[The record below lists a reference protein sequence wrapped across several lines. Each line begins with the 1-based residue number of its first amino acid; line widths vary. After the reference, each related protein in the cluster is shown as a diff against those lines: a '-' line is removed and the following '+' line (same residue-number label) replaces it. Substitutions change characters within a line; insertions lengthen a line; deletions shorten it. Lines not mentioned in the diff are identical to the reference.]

1 MEVTAAALEEEPAA
15 AAAAAVVVIR
25 VYDEER
31 DREAAEAVER
41 MCEVGPSDGA
51 MSLFTDLLGDPLC
64 RVRHSP
70 PFLMLVA
77 ELIRGPQREIVGLI
91 RGCIKT
97 VACGTNRP
105 HRCTT
110 PTAKNHTASSPS
122 PIYAKVAYLLGL
134 RVSPA
139 HRRRG
144 IALKLVQRM
153 EEWFEEKGAEYAY
166 MATEKDNAASLRLF
180 TGRCGYS
187 KFRTP
192 SILVQPVFAHR
203 LPLPPRLA
211 VLHLSPADAEALY
224 RLRFSATEF
233 FPRDIDAVLA
243 NPLSLGTFLAVPAG
257 CAAAAR
263 WDGAAAFLADPP
275 ASWAVASVWNSK
287 EVFRLEVRGAGR
299 WRRALARA
307 SRAVD
312 RALPWL
318 RIPSVPDLFRPF
330 GLYLLY
336 GIGGEGPAAAAHVR
350 ALCCYAH
357 NMARGDA
364 GCRVVAAEVAAC
376 EPLRRGI
383 PHWGCLSCSEDIWC
397 VKRIAEEYSDGALGD
412 WTKAPPSPSI
422 FVDPREF

>member
-1 MEVTAAALEEEPAA
+1 MVESM
-15 AAAAAVVVIR
+15 AVVAIR
-25 VYDEER
+25 EYDPER
-31 DREAAEAVER
+31 DREGAEAVER
-41 MCEVGPSDGA
+41 MCEVGHSGGA

-77 ELIRGPQREIVGLI
+77 EMVSGPAREIVGLV

-97 VACGTNRP
+97 VACGTP
-105 HRCTT
+105 LLL
-110 PTAKNHTASSPS
+110 PSPAKHHTAPAV

-134 RVSPA
+134 RVSPSY
-139 HRRRG
+139 RRRG
-144 IALKLVQRM
+144 IALKLVRRM
-153 EEWFEEKGAEYAY
+153 EEWFKEKGAEYAY
-166 MATEKDNAASLRLF
+166 MATEKDNEASFRLF

-192 SILVQPVFAHR
+192 AILVHPVFAHR
-203 LPLPPRLA
+203 LPLPPRVAIVRLT
-211 VLHLSPADAEALY
+211 PADAEALY
-224 RLRFSATEF
+224 RRRFAATEF

-257 CAAAAR
+257 CSAAAR
-263 WDGAAAFLADPP
+263 WEGAGAFLADPP

-299 WRRALARA
+299 WRRGLARA
-307 SRAVD
+307 SRAFD

-336 GIGGEGPAAAAHVR
+336 GVGGEGPAAAAHVR
-350 ALCCYAH
+350 ALCGHAH
-357 NMARGDA
+357 NMARADP

-376 EPLRRGI
+376 EPLRQGI
-383 PHWGCLSCSEDIWC
+383 PHWGRLSCAEDVWC
-397 VKRIAEEYSDGALGD
+397 VKRLAEEYSDGALGD
-412 WTKAPPSPSI
+412 WTKARSPPSI